1 MRGRRRRR
9 RILQKTVFAMCGII
23 PVRGRRKRRRIL
35 QKTVF
40 AMCGIIPVR
49 GRRKRRRISQKT
61 VFAVCGIGRNKLGF
75 VLPQCQCCKGQG
87 LCYVWNNPGE
97 RKTKETK
104 NLTENSLCCVWVR
117 TKQTRVCSSA
127 MPMLPKA
134 KVLLSSSGSLAAQ
147 YLVFANKPLRG
158 SSLHGS
164 AYGPP
169 PPGFNSTPLHTAVCI

>member
-1 MRGRRRRR
+1 MTKAYWRGKVLVLASRCYSNNPGER
-9 RILQKTVFAMCGII
+9 KTKETKNLTENSLCYVWNNPGE
-23 PVRGRRKRRRIL
+23 RKTKETKNL
-35 QKTVF
+35 TEN
-40 AMCGIIPVR
+40 
-49 GRRKRRRISQKT
+49 S
-61 VFAVCGIGRNKLGF
+61 
-75 VLPQCQCCKGQG
+75 

-104 NLTENSLCCVWVR
+104 NLTENSLCCVWDR

-169 PPGFNSTPLHTAVCI
+169 GFNSTPLHTAVCI

>member
-1 MRGRRRRR
+1 MTKAYWRG
-9 RILQKTVFAMCGII
+9 K
-23 PVRGRRKRRRIL
+23 
-35 QKTVF
+35 
-40 AMCGIIPVR
+40 
-49 GRRKRRRISQKT
+49 
-61 VFAVCGIGRNKLGF
+61 
-75 VLPQCQCCKGQG
+75 VLV
-87 LCYVWNNPGE
+87 LASRCYSNNPGE

-104 NLTENSLCCVWVR
+104 NLTENSLCCVWDR

-169 PPGFNSTPLHTAVCI
+169 GFNSTPLHTAVCIWSLLDALLMGGRDVVTPSCFPPWRKQFTSTVCVFCHL